1 MAREGGGKGPSLFP
15 APPTRDSAAR
25 GSANSTL
32 QLHGPGDGRGPAD
45 DRPMAALPQ
54 RSALF
59 NKVNNL
65 SVRGMRKAVLAQRL
79 NGKRRSH

>member
-32 QLHGPGDGRGPAD
+32 HGPGDGRGPAD
-45 DRPMAALPQ
+45 GGAPSEK
-54 RSALF
+54 RSL
-59 NKVNNL
+59 
-65 SVRGMRKAVLAQRL
+65 
-79 NGKRRSH
+79 